1 MKPIFISLFLIFS
14 FCVSAQEVILQ
25 TSTCDLHGTLLQP
38 KENPSSTLVIIHA
51 GSGATDRNGNQSIL
65 QNNSLK
71 MLAEA
76 LEENGIASLR
86 YDKRAIGKSK
96 VENFKEEEYR
106 FDDLVTDLKSWI
118 IKMDTDYDYKNIV
131 VIGHSEGSLIG
142 MLASYDNPLVDKYIS
157 IAGPGRPADE
167 IILDQLS
174 AQGKGIGDMVAPYLQ
189 KLKSGDTI
197 GNVPMSLMSI
207 MRPSV
212 QPYVISWFQYDPA
225 KEIAKLKIPVLIIQG
240 DTDIQV
246 AVSEAEIL
254 HNASSGSKMTV
265 VKNMNHVLKTITGDL
280 KDNYASYNNPDLPL
294 NKELVSSIVRFINP
308 KN

>member
-1 MKPIFISLFLIFS
+1 
-14 FCVSAQEVILQ
+14 
-25 TSTCDLHGTLLQP
+25 LLQP

-51 GSGATDRNGNQSIL
+51 GSGATDRNGNQAIL

-76 LEENGIASLR
+76 LEQNGIASLR
-86 YDKRAIGKSK
+86 YDKRAIRESK
-96 VENFKEEEYR
+96 VEGFKEEEYR
-106 FDDLVTDLKSWI
+106 FDDLVKDLKSWI
-118 IKMDTDYDYKNIV
+118 IKMDSEYDYKNIV

-142 MLASYDNPLVDKYIS
+142 MLACLNNPLTDKYIS

-174 AQGKGIGDMVAPYLQ
+174 AQGEGIGDMVLPYLQ

-197 GNVPMSLMSI
+197 GSVPMSLMSI

-212 QPYVISWFQYDPA
+212 QPYVISWFQYNPA
-225 KEIAKLKIPVLIIQG
+225 IEISKLKIPVLIIQG

-246 AVSEAEIL
+246 AVSEAEML
-254 HNASSGSKMTV
+254 HSAAHNSKLV
-265 VKNMNHVLKTITGDL
+265 IVKNMNHVLKSCKSMEYKSQMATYG
-280 KDNYASYNNPDLPL
+280 NPELPL
-294 NKELVSSIVRFINP
+294 PKKFVKKVVKFILE
-308 KN
+308 

>member
-1 MKPIFISLFLIFS
+1 
-14 FCVSAQEVILQ
+14 
-25 TSTCDLHGTLLQP
+25 LLQP

-51 GSGATDRNGNQSIL
+51 GSGATDRNGNQAIL

-76 LEENGIASLR
+76 LEQNGIASLR
-86 YDKRAIGKSK
+86 YDKRAIGESK
-96 VENFKEEEYR
+96 VEGFKEEEYR
-106 FDDLVTDLKSWI
+106 FDDLVKDLKSWI
-118 IKMDTDYDYKNIV
+118 IKMDSEYDYKNIV

-142 MLASYDNPLVDKYIS
+142 MLACLNNPLTDKYIS

-174 AQGKGIGDMVAPYLQ
+174 AQGEGIGDMVLPYLQ

-197 GNVPMSLMSI
+197 GSVPMSLMSI

-212 QPYVISWFQYDPA
+212 QPYVISWFQYNPA
-225 KEIAKLKIPVLIIQG
+225 IEISKLKIPVLIIQG

-246 AVSEAEIL
+246 AVSEAEML
-254 HNASSGSKMTV
+254 HSAAHNSKLV
-265 VKNMNHVLKTITGDL
+265 IVKNMNHVLKSCKSMEYKSQMATYG
-280 KDNYASYNNPDLPL
+280 NPELPL
-294 NKELVSSIVRFINP
+294 PKKFVKKVVKFILE
-308 KN
+308 